1 MSVVENRDELDQSGL
16 AAASMAW
23 SGWGSPVGIGILI
36 VSVGLGLFLLRL
48 AVTGL

>member
-1 MSVVENRDELDQSGL
+1 MSIVDNRDEPDQSGL

-36 VSVGLGLFLLRL
+36 VSVGLGLFLIRL
-48 AVTGL
+48 AIMGL